1 MHQAL
6 PEHRKPICTPAP
18 GGPRRPPAPAPRLRK
33 PRFCPPHPGHWG
45 WWLPAR
51 PRGPGAQPT
60 SPSLQRHL
68 RVSCHRPDLG
78 LRRADARRD
87 REPRLGALVPSQ
99 RRARSARI
107 AGARLSVDSRVSE
120 IAGCVSSS
128 VRLLLSA
135 QCHRG
140 PSLSSQP
147 AGFRPLHGPGD
158 AVARAFHG
166 STHPPPVDAPG
177 LPRLHCGGRMG
188 GGEEIEPVTPTTVQ
202 VTEGTAA
209 SRGAWTS
216 FARNHHR
223 GARHL

>member
-1 MHQAL
+1 MASC
-6 PEHRKPICTPAP
+6 PSPRA
-18 GGPRRPPAPAPRLRK
+18 RRPANVTVPAGAPACFLSQTRPR
-33 PRFCPPHPGHWG
+33 PPPLGR
-45 WWLPAR
+45 PAQSR
-51 PRGPGAQPT
+51 APPRGPRPLPAA
-60 SPSLQRHL
+60 SP
-68 RVSCHRPDLG
+68 
-78 LRRADARRD
+78 
-87 REPRLGALVPSQ
+87 
-99 RRARSARI
+99 ARSARI

-158 AVARAFHG
+158 AAARAFHG

-177 LPRLHCGGRMG
+177 LPRLHYGGRMG
-188 GGEEIEPVTPTTVQ
+188 GGEEIEPVTPITVQ
-202 VTEGTAA
+202 VTEGTTA

-216 FARNHHR
+216 LARNHHR

>member
-1 MHQAL
+1 MA
-6 PEHRKPICTPAP
+6 R
-18 GGPRRPPAPAPRLRK
+18 GGPWPLRPGSADLASAPRAPATGGGG
-33 PRFCPPHPGHWG
+33 F
-45 WWLPAR
+45 LPVPEGQA
-51 PRGPGAQPT
+51 
-60 SPSLQRHL
+60 
-68 RVSCHRPDLG
+68 
-78 LRRADARRD
+78 
-87 REPRLGALVPSQ
+87 PSQ
-99 RRARSARI
+99 RHRPRRGTCVFPVTDPTSASAARTPGAIASPARSARI

-216 FARNHHR
+216 FARNRHR